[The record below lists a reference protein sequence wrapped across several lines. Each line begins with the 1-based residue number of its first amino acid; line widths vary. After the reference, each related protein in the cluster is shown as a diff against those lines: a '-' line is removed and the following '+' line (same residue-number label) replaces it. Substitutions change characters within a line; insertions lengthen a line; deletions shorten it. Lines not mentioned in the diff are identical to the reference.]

1 MGDQVTG
8 TGHPMIMRAEEEFPA
23 MEQLSAWLGE
33 LEEHCDQMNCDAIK
47 AVLLD
52 AVSGFEEHEGMHDHL
67 WRKQRANRDKPS
79 SNVQELFPERSADK

>member
-1 MGDQVTG
+1 
-8 TGHPMIMRAEEEFPA
+8 MRNMTKNGVWCGVLGAALVFLLGALPAEA
-23 MEQLSAWLGE
+23 K
-33 LEEHCDQMNCDAIK
+33 DAIK

-67 WRKQRANRDKPS
+67 WRKQRANSDERS